1 MTAVIG
7 MTWKEL
13 LRKKVLLM
21 TVLMTV
27 LFLIVFWFIAR
38 TIGASEVSNLSP
50 SAQLVEQ
57 FAHGAALLTLGFF
70 FGSFILAFLVI
81 FSSFSSISGEAETG
95 IMQSMLT
102 RPVPR
107 WKWYLGRWLGYTLFG
122 ILYALILYMSIIVIA
137 DIHASVPKNIGL
149 HIQSYLLFAL
159 TVPILVT
166 LSLLGSTS
174 FSAIGNGVFMTM
186 LYGAGWLGGMVEK
199 VTSTMQMDPLVLKTL
214 YNITGLI
221 SLIMPVDAIQ
231 RKMLAML
238 LGLQNLAGMLDMSGS
253 MTAGFGLGQ
262 IPSASFIVYA
272 IIYTAIL
279 LLWGIRRFYRKDF

>member
-38 TIGASEVSNLSP
+38 TIGASEMMNSSP

-57 FAHGAALLTLGFF
+57 FAQGAALLTLGFF

-81 FSSFSSISGEAETG
+81 FSSFSAISGEAETG

-102 RPVPR
+102 RPIPR
-107 WKWYLGRWLGYTLFG
+107 WKWYLGRWLGYALFG
-122 ILYALILYMSIIVIA
+122 ILYALILYISIVVIA
-137 DIHASVPKNIGL
+137 DIHANVPKDIWV

-159 TVPILVT
+159 TVPVLVT

-199 VTSTMQMDPLVLKTL
+199 VTSSMQMDPEVLKTL

-231 RKMLAML
+231 RKMLALL
-238 LGLQNLAGMLDMSGS
+238 LGLQDLAGMLDMSGS
-253 MTAGFGLGQ
+253 ITAGFGLGQ
-262 IPSASFIVYA
+262 IPSASFVVYA
-272 IIYTAIL
+272 VIYTLIL
-279 LLWGIRRFYRKDF
+279 LAWGTRRFYKKDF

>member
-38 TIGASEVSNLSP
+38 TIGASEMMNSSP

-57 FAHGAALLTLGFF
+57 FAQGAALLTLGFF

-81 FSSFSSISGEAETG
+81 FSSFSAISGEAETG

-102 RPVPR
+102 RPIPR
-107 WKWYLGRWLGYTLFG
+107 WKWYLGRWLGYALFG
-122 ILYALILYMSIIVIA
+122 ILYALILYISIVVIA
-137 DIHASVPKNIGL
+137 DIHANVPKDIWV

-159 TVPILVT
+159 TVPVLVT

-199 VTSTMQMDPLVLKTL
+199 VTSSMQMDPEVLKTL

-231 RKMLAML
+231 RKMLALL
-238 LGLQNLAGMLDMSGS
+238 LGLQDLAGMLDMSGS
-253 MTAGFGLGQ
+253 ITAGFGLGQ

-272 IIYTAIL
+272 VIYTLIL
-279 LLWGIRRFYRKDF
+279 LAWGTRRFYKKDF